1 MATITHPPMRTILP
15 KQPDQPPVRVHQA
28 AMPYQCGTTPPP
40 TQPQPTRRHRP
51 PTPYPCLAS
60 PPPTQSQPR
69 ERTREETRVQLPTIN
84 QVQVI
89 TDYFLTLGI
98 QLEHY

>member
-1 MATITHPPMRTILP
+1 MATITRPPLRTILP
-15 KQPDQPPVRVHQA
+15 KQPDQPPIVHQA
-28 AMPYQCGTTPPP
+28 STSYPRGTTPPT
-40 TQPQPTRRHRP
+40 TQPPPMLVRRP

-60 PPPTQSQPR
+60 PPPTQPQPR
-69 ERTREETRVQLPTIN
+69 ERTREETPVQLPTIN

-98 QLEHY
+98 QLVHY